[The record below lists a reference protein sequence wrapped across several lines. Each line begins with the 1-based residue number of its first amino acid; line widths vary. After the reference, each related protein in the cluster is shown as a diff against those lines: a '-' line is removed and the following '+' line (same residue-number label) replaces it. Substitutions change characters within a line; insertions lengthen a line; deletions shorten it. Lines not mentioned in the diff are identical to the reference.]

1 MYLLKTHTEYLLTC
15 KSLLKTKLYLSYLE
29 ELPKKFVYEFMAQK
43 RISKT
48 IWSSYE
54 SFTMNE

>member
-29 ELPKKFVYEFMAQK
+29 ELPKNFCTVHG
-43 RISKT
+43 SKKDLQNNLV
-48 IWSSYE
+48 
-54 SFTMNE
+54 FL